1 MQKEPYAIYHDG
13 KILYNHFSMRNAAIF
28 LLLLAVFSAP
38 CFGKEYTVSKV
49 IDGDSIVLETGEQ
62 VRYLGIDAP
71 ELGKQGGGP
80 QFYAKEAAA
89 FNKQLVLLKKVRLE
103 FDAERHDAYGR
114 LLAYVFVKNLF
125 VNGELV
131 KRGYARAMIKPP
143 NVKYKDLL
151 IKYQNEAMSKE
162 IGLWQ
167 EKKTDTVSSYVGN
180 KRSYVFHKPDCPY
193 AGKIPEK
200 NKIIFRNRLDAIK
213 IGYTPCKRCKP

>member
-1 MQKEPYAIYHDG
+1 
-13 KILYNHFSMRNAAIF
+13 MRNTVLSAV
-28 LLLLAVFSAP
+28 LLLLTIFCAP
-38 CFGKEYTVSKV
+38 CPGKEYTVSKV

-62 VRYLGIDAP
+62 VRYIGLDAP
-71 ELGKQGGGP
+71 EMGKQEGGP
-80 QFYAKEAAA
+80 QFYAKEATA

-167 EKKTDTVSSYVGN
+167 EKKSDTASSYVGN
-180 KRSYVFHKPDCPY
+180 KRTYVFHRPDCPY

-200 NKIIFRNRLDAIK
+200 NKIVFRNRLDAIK